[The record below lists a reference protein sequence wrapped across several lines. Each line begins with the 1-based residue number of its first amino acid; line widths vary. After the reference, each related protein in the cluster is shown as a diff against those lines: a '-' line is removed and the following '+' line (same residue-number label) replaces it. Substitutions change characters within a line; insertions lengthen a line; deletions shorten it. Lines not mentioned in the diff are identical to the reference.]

1 MYIKDKKIIISAA
14 ITGATHV
21 PSLSKYLP
29 KNPDEIICS
38 AIEAWRAGA
47 AVVHIHARAQDGK
60 PTTDHGIFRYIL
72 SSISRVRCGNR
83 NYYRGSKRNERGGT
97 FFSD

>member
-60 PTTDHGIFRYIL
+60 PTTDHGGENITENAMIRSGHFPLYSL
-72 SSISRVRCGNR
+72 LHISGM
-83 NYYRGSKRNERGGT
+83 
-97 FFSD
+97 

>member
-47 AVVHIHARAQDGK
+47 AVVHIHAVHRMESPLRIMAFSV
-60 PTTDHGIFRYIL
+60 IFSPPYL
-72 SSISRVRCGNR
+72 R
-83 NYYRGSKRNERGGT
+83 NVMR
-97 FFSD
+97 